1 MESRAG
7 LMAAL
12 GETFLSHM
20 GASDLMLVERVEM
33 ASFRGFTGSMKGVY
47 RGDSGARNAQDL
59 FT

>member
-7 LMAAL
+7 LMAAS
-12 GETFLSHM
+12 GEIFLSHM

-47 RGDSGARNAQDL
+47 RGGFRSA
-59 FT
+59 